1 MKWLTLISLVF
12 LLSSARSR
20 NLQRTA
26 RDADHKSPIAHRFN
40 DLKEETFK
48 AVAMITFAQY
58 LQRCSYE
65 GLSKLVKDVVDL
77 AHKCVANE
85 DAPECSKPLPTIFL
99 DEICQ
104 VDKLRDSYGSMA
116 DCCGKADPERNQCFL
131 SFKVQHPD
139 FIQPYQRPAA
149 DVICNEYKDHRVQ
162 LLGNFV
168 YTVARRNPFLH
179 APAIL
184 GLAAEYENALK
195 SCCSES
201 DVGAC
206 LDAKAAVI
214 KERAKKID
222 VKQQHE
228 CRILDKYGER
238 TFQASKLVRM
248 SQKYPKAPFAEL
260 VKMVHEVK
268 DVYRECCEGDMVECV
283 DDWSELVASLCSKQ
297 DVLSSKLKPCCEL
310 PAVERTK
317 CIMETEFDDKPDN
330 LPSLVE
336 KYIQDKEVCKTY
348 EANHDAFLSEFVYEY
363 ARRHPEYSTQLVM
376 RITKAYESLL
386 DKCCKTDNPAECYG
400 NAQEEENK
408 HVKET
413 EDVVK
418 TNCELFNTHGEA
430 DFLKGLLVRYT
441 QKMPQVSTETL
452 LEIGKKMTGVG
463 KKCCSLPEDKR
474 MSCSEHY
481 LSIIIEDMC
490 KRQESTPINEQVS
503 QCCNELYSYRR
514 PCFTA
519 MGVDTKYVPPAFDP
533 MMFNFDEKLCT
544 APPAEREAGQ
554 LKMLVNLVKRKPQMT
569 EEQIKTI
576 GQSFTAMVDKCCKQ
590 ADIEGC
596 LGEEGASLIV
606 QSRAILGI
614 GA

>member
-116 DCCGKADPERNQCFL
+116 DCCGKVDPERNQCFL

-206 LDAKAAVI
+206 LDAKVQQLSVI
-214 KERAKKID
+214 KEKAKKID
-222 VKQQHE
+222 VKQQHG

-260 VKMVHEVK
+260 VKMVHDVK

-297 DVLSSKLKPCCEL
+297 DAFSSKLKPCCEL

-317 CIMETEFDDKPDN
+317 CIMEAEFDDKPDN

-376 RITKAYESLL
+376 RIAKGYESLL

-400 NAQEEENK
+400 NAVEEVNK

-596 LGEEGASLIV
+596 LGEE
-606 QSRAILGI
+606 
-614 GA
+614 